1 MESQTTFREIEEKYK
16 MIEPDD
22 LKFLSVGSKAK
33 KECEKDMSL
42 SKSFHLSWKFY
53 SYSSSVKR
61 KNKKTECKGKR
72 YKTKGSRT

>member
-42 SKSFHLSWKFY
+42 SKSFHLIVFLILLLFK
-53 SYSSSVKR
+53 
-61 KNKKTECKGKR
+61 KNET
-72 YKTKGSRT
+72 